1 MDAARLIEQI
11 VRQTTVLIAQ
21 LSTSAGLRAPLSQ
34 VADRV
39 FLELAREIEAQGVS
53 RKVAA
58 DMFGMAL
65 RGYQRKVQRLQE
77 SLSVQGRT
85 LWEAVLD
92 HLERHGGTT
101 LADLLSRFAPDGE
114 EHLRAVLHDLQRN
127 GLVYAT
133 GRGSSTVYGLSSSD
147 DLERMRRQDGDEA
160 VRPSV
165 WLAVHDRSRSVRAL
179 ANDLAAEPEAV
190 LRAAQA
196 LHADGLLTSDT
207 EGPVDMDSVLS
218 SQRFLIPVGTEYGW
232 EEAVFD
238 HFRAVATA
246 IATKLRSAGPRSS
259 ARDLIGGATLAFEL
273 GPSHPMRDEVLGL
286 LVRVRAE
293 INEVWERHSA
303 HNREHSIAEDE
314 RTQVT
319 FYFGQNVAPIQ
330 EGSEP

>member
-1 MDAARLIEQI
+1 
-11 VRQTTVLIAQ
+11 VLIAQ

-39 FLELAREIEAQGVS
+39 FLDLSREIESQGVS

-92 HLERHGGTT
+92 HLERHGGST
-101 LADLLSRFAPDGE
+101 LGDLLARFAPDGE
-114 EHLRAVLHDLQRN
+114 EHLRAVLRDLQRN

-133 GRGSSTVYGLSSSD
+133 GRGSFTVYGLSSSE
-147 DLERMRRQDGDEA
+147 DLARMRGQDGDEA
-160 VRPSV
+160 LRPSV
-165 WLAVHDRSRSVRAL
+165 WLAVHERSRSPRE
-179 ANDLAAEPEAV
+179 LAAALGAAPEAV
-190 LRAAQA
+190 LRVAQA
-196 LHADGLLTSDT
+196 LHAEGLLTSDAAASGT
-207 EGPVDMDSVLS
+207 VELDSVLS
-218 SQRFLIPVGTEYGW
+218 SQRFLIPVGTEHGW

-246 IATKLRSAGPRSS
+246 IAAKLRSAGPRSS
-259 ARDLIGGATLAFEL
+259 RQDVVGGATLAFEL
-273 GPSHPMRDEVLGL
+273 GPSHPMREEVLGL
-286 LVRVRAE
+286 LSRVRAE
-293 INEVWERHSA
+293 LNEVWERHSA
-303 HNREHSIAEDE
+303 HNRQHPIAEDE

-319 FYFGQNVAPIQ
+319 FYFGQNVEPVPLQ
-330 EGSEP
+330 EGNEP